1 MKKKF
6 IDLMRSLNEVITKYK
21 SYFAL
26 LLCLWVFYFTNVY
39 VTSLFRIVAD
49 YLSACSQTAFAVG
62 VIILVLLVTLLL
74 IVKIVEN
81 ERYIAHRTIAVV
93 SFFAVVY
100 LYYRL
105 FDRSF
110 VFWGFPPYFVWM
122 DLLMIPYS
130 CLLIVKFA
138 YRKQLDTDKSKSLMV
153 SDNPIE
159 DFSDDAFGY
168 EGIVKTMLGNLESM
182 DLSNESFS
190 VGIVGSWGQGKSS
203 FLNLFC
209 KKAIEKKGIVVRFN
223 PRSVKNKDEIQSE
236 FFSLFSAELGKYHT
250 GIKHYIRDYAVAI
263 GAIDES
269 WFGQAANVI
278 ASFIPNVKKRLINN
292 AIKTIGRRVYVIIED
307 LDRLTA
313 DEIIEVLK
321 LIDVNGDFCNTIFMT
336 AYDKSYVNAILNKY
350 LTPLAAQEYTDKYF
364 NYEYTLPIPTKD
376 ALKSFFSDYLKKNVS
391 LAEDDILSQ
400 EDMLNV
406 WEDCSDFIIGH
417 LRTMRHIKRFA
428 NLFISRFPIVKNDV
442 DMKDFLYVTLL
453 RYTDINTY
461 SALCEGKLL
470 TESQGILCQSEQT
483 NNVLLT
489 IGAKEISIEII
500 NYLFPRIYH
509 EGWLVGMRNRTKWV
523 VSVGKYLSD
532 YEKTDIAYHEGKQ
545 LFTIT
550 NDTDAFDLVDE
561 YLKHGYSQ
569 SLFNFL
575 ISRTPKM
582 VGDSDGLKRLTKL
595 LIYLYKKDRSDVL
608 YEYMMRL
615 MCNEEFQNYEDA
627 GIITKKD
634 IYKKVVCEAIN
645 FMLDYALLEIGLAW
659 IRILDCSFS
668 NQLLQ
673 DNVLFSKRSLIQIAV
688 RIQKKYYSKWEEEDF
703 DFESALRLSQ
713 IRVSSG
719 TGPDCI
725 SIKARQSVLNL
736 MEQHPNEFA
745 YSIVQ
750 HNVVDNNLTLTF
762 SDVFVNLELFP
773 VVNIFDFKSWI
784 NRYISNKKIKFVLN
798 SIIDE
803 HNLLRVPALK
813 SEYEK
818 GDFVAFYEAITS
830 SNHS

>member
-1 MKKKF
+1 MKEKF
-6 IDLMRSLNEVITKYK
+6 IYLMRLLIDRIAQHKCYPV
-21 SYFAL
+21 AL
-26 LLCLWVFYFTNVY
+26 FCLWVCYFANVY

-130 CLLIVKFA
+130 CFLIVKFA

-168 EGIVKTMLGNLESM
+168 ERIVKTMFEILEPM

-209 KKAIEKKGIVVRFN
+209 KKAIEKKGIFVRFN

-350 LTPLAAQEYTDKYF
+350 LTPSASQEYTDKYF
-364 NYEYTLPIPTKD
+364 NYEYTLPTPSKD
-376 ALKSFFSDYLKKNVS
+376 ALKTFFSYYLKKNVP
-391 LAEDDILSQ
+391 LAEDDMLSQ
-400 EDMLNV
+400 ENMLNV
-406 WEDCSDFIIGH
+406 WNDCSDFIIGH
-417 LRTMRHIKRFA
+417 LHTMRHIKRFA
-428 NLFISRFPIVKNDV
+428 NLFITHFPSVKNDV
-442 DMKDFLYVTLL
+442 DMKDFLYMTLL
-453 RYTDINTY
+453 RYTDISTY

-470 TESQGILCQSEQT
+470 TNHEGILCQSEKT
-483 NNVLLT
+483 NYILQA
-489 IGAKEISIEII
+489 IGAKSSKEILD
-500 NYLFPRIYH
+500 YLFPDTNAV
-509 EGWLVGMRNRTKWV
+509 GWLGGEHNRAKWV
-523 VSVGKYLSD
+523 DNVSKYFSD
-532 YEKTDIAYHEGKQ
+532 SSEETDITNSEGMQ
-545 LFTIT
+545 LLKIEK
-550 NDTDAFDLVDE
+550 DTEAFSLVDY
-561 YLKHGYSQ
+561 YLLNKNSK
-569 SLFNFL
+569 SLYCFL
-575 ISRTPKM
+575 RSRISRVIGSP
-582 VGDSDGLKRLTKL
+582 DGLKRLTKL
-595 LIYLYKKDRSDVL
+595 IVYIYKKVGTEDYYNFMNS
-608 YEYMMRL
+608 L
-615 MCNEEFQNYEDA
+615 MSRIEFGNYKNA
-627 GIITKKD
+627 GIITD
-634 IYKKVVCEAIN
+634 EEEYKNAVADAIK
-645 FMLDYALLEIGLAW
+645 FMLDYASFQIGLAF
-659 IRILDCSFS
+659 IKKLNSLYFGYL
-668 NQLLQ
+668 NQE
-673 DNVLFSKRSLIQIAV
+673 NILFSTKELEDIAEQA
-688 RIQKKYYSKWEEEDF
+688 QKKYYQTCRKEDF

-713 IRVSSG
+713 IRVGSG
-719 TGPDCI
+719 IGSECI
-725 SIKARQSVLNL
+725 SFIARQSLLSL
-736 MEQHPNEFA
+736 MSQHPREFA
-745 YSIVQ
+745 DSIVEPKVF
-750 HNVVDNNLTLTF
+750 HDKLTLKF
-762 SDVFVNLELFP
+762 SDVFENLLLFP
-773 VVNIFDFKSWI
+773 VGKTDFEEWI
-784 NRYISNKKIKFVLN
+784 NDKFKDKNKISIVLN
-798 SIIDE
+798 RIRQTPN
-803 HNLLRVPALK
+803 HMLRVPALK
-813 SEYEK
+813 SKYKK
-818 GDFVAFYEAITS
+818 GDFDGFFEVISIFDD
-830 SNHS
+830 

>member
-1 MKKKF
+1 MKEKY
-6 IDLMRSLNEVITKYK
+6 IYLMRLLIDRIAQHKCYPV
-21 SYFAL
+21 AL
-26 LLCLWVFYFTNVY
+26 FCLWVCYFANVY

-159 DFSDDAFGY
+159 DFCDDAFGY

-263 GAIDES
+263 GTIDES

-292 AIKTIGRRVYVIIED
+292 AINIIDRRVYVIIED

-350 LTPLAAQEYTDKYF
+350 LTTSASQEYTDKYF

-400 EDMLNV
+400 EDMLNI

-453 RYTDINTY
+453 RYTDISTY

-470 TESQGILCQSEQT
+470 TNHEGILCQSEKT
-483 NNVLLT
+483 NYILQA
-489 IGAKEISIEII
+489 IGAKSSKEILY
-500 NYLFPRIYH
+500 YLFPDTNAVELLGGEH
-509 EGWLVGMRNRTKWV
+509 NRAKWV
-523 VSVGKYLSD
+523 DNVGKYISD
-532 YEKTDIAYHEGKQ
+532 IEETDITNSEGMK
-545 LFTIT
+545 LFRIKE
-550 NDTDAFDLVDE
+550 DTEAFGLVDE
-561 YLKHGYSQ
+561 YLRNGYSK
-569 SLFNFL
+569 SLYYFL
-575 ISRTPKM
+575 RSRTSKM
-582 VGDSDGLKRLTKL
+582 IGSPDGLMRLTKL
-595 LIYLYKKDRSDVL
+595 VLYIYKKVGTED
-608 YEYMMRL
+608 YYNFMHNL
-615 MCNEEFQNYEDA
+615 MSRIEFGNYKNA
-627 GIITKKD
+627 GIITDERK
-634 IYKKVVCEAIN
+634 YKNTVADAMKFILKYAPFQIGLVLIKE
-645 FMLDYALLEIGLAW
+645 LDYLFETQTNNL
-659 IRILDCSFS
+659 
-668 NQLLQ
+668 
-673 DNVLFSKRSLIQIAV
+673 LFSTDELINIAE
-688 RIQKKYYSKWEEEDF
+688 QAQEKYYQTWGEEDF

-713 IRVSSG
+713 IRVGSRKR
-719 TGPDCI
+719 PECI
-725 SIKARQSVLNL
+725 SPKARQSLLSL
-736 MEQHPNEFA
+736 MTQHPREFA
-745 YSIVQ
+745 DSIVEPKVF
-750 HNVVDNNLTLTF
+750 HDKLTLKF
-762 SDVFVNLELFP
+762 SDVFENLLLFP
-773 VVNIFDFKSWI
+773 VDKTDFEEWI
-784 NRYISNKKIKFVLN
+784 NDKFKDNNKIGIVLN
-798 SIIDE
+798 LIRQTPN
-803 HNLLRVPALK
+803 HMRRVPALK
-813 SEYEK
+813 SKYKK
-818 GDFVAFYEAITS
+818 GDFDGFFEAIS
-830 SNHS
+830 VFMIS